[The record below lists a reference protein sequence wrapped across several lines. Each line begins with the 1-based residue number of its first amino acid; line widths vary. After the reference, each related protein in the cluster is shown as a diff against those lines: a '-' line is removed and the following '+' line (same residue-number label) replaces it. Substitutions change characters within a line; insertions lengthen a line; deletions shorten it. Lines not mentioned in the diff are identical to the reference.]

1 MKRLWISA
9 ALLLGLLVVSLVNAS
24 HIQTLSD
31 HWVCQLEQAQRFVSA
46 GEWELAQSLTHQ
58 TYEDWNR
65 HHTYLHSAL
74 RHQDTDEISRG
85 FRGVLRY
92 LDIREVD
99 QYTAAN
105 ADLMTLLELL
115 AEMEQPSLVNVL

>member
-9 ALLLGLLVVSLVNAS
+9 ALLLVLLAVSLANAF
-24 HIQTLSD
+24 HIQTLS
-31 HWVCQLEQAQRFVSA
+31 HNWTRQLEQSQRFVSA
-46 GEWELAQSLTHQ
+46 GQWELARSLTYR
-58 TYEDWNR
+58 TYLDWNR

-74 RHQDTDEISRG
+74 RHQDTDQILRG

-105 ADLMTLLELL
+105 SDLITLLELL

>member
-9 ALLLGLLVVSLVNAS
+9 ALLLVLLGASLVNAL
-24 HIQTLSD
+24 HIRTLSD
-31 HWVCQLEQAQRFVSA
+31 HWVCQLEQSQRFVSA
-46 GEWELAQSLTHQ
+46 GEWEQAQTLTRQ
-58 TYEDWNR
+58 TYQDWNR

-74 RHQDTDEISRG
+74 RHQDTDEILRG